1 MAARPELARRVL
13 LYWMDG
19 MIAFIAVAFAFMLLG
34 LVSGGTISAE
44 RALLAGA
51 LLLTQFALFPF
62 ILRAAYDDKPR
73 PTVLLV
79 ISGLAMLAS
88 VALVPPGLG
97 ASTWEIVAGLWLAG
111 LAISVPW
118 RVSVAFGVALA
129 AITVPVAVVVSGL
142 PLAVAL
148 VGEGATLVVTP
159 LATWLLVWLWRTIKE
174 AHESQEAKSRLAVAE
189 ERLRFARDLHDLL
202 GHSLSVISIKS
213 ELAAKL
219 SAKNTGRAAGEMS
232 QVRELA
238 GVALAEVQAA
248 VEGYR
253 SLDLSLELA
262 TVRATLEAAGAR
274 CTVKAHID
282 DLTPAARTLLAW
294 AVREGATNILKHSTA
309 TRCAI
314 TIDRGVLEMR
324 NNGVKGPRRTTG
336 SGLRGLSERL
346 TAAGGTFSASVT
358 DADSD
363 SGEFLL
369 RAAVP
374 A

>member
-1 MAARPELARRVL
+1 MAARPELARKVL

-19 MIAFIAVAFAFMLLG
+19 MIAFIAVAFVFMLLG
-34 LVSGGTISAE
+34 LVGNRTISAGH
-44 RALLAGA
+44 ALLVIA

-79 ISGLAMLAS
+79 VSGVAMLAA
-88 VALVPPGLG
+88 VALIPPGLG
-97 ASTWEIVAGLWLAG
+97 VSTWEIVAGLWLAG
-111 LAISVPW
+111 VAIHFPW
-118 RVSVAFGVALA
+118 RVSVAVGTALA
-129 AITVPVAVVVSGL
+129 AITIPVTILVAQISV
-142 PLAVAL
+142 PLAVL
-148 VGEGATLVVTP
+148 GEAVTLVLTP
-159 LATWLLVWLWRTIKE
+159 LAMWLWVWLGRTIRE
-174 AHESQEAKSRLAVAE
+174 AHESQTAKSRLAVAE

-202 GHSLSVISIKS
+202 GHSLSVISLKS

-219 SAKNTGRAAGEMS
+219 SAKDTGRAAGEMA

-238 GVALAEVQAA
+238 GGALAEVQAA

-253 SLDLSLELA
+253 SLDLSRELA
-262 TVRATLEAAGAR
+262 TVRAALEAAGAR
-274 CTVKAHID
+274 CTIEAGTD
-282 DLTPAARTLLAW
+282 DLSPAARSLLAW

-309 TRCAI
+309 TRCSI
-314 TIDRGVLEMR
+314 TIDRGVLEIR
-324 NNGVKGPRRTTG
+324 NNGVKGPQRMTG

-346 TAAGGTFSASVT
+346 TAAGGTFSASAT
-358 DADSD
+358 GSD
-363 SGEFLL
+363 EFLL

>member
-1 MAARPELARRVL
+1 MAARPELARKVL

-19 MIAFIAVAFAFMLLG
+19 MVAFIAVAFTIMLFSLAAIGTLSPQRAF
-34 LVSGGTISAE
+34 LVGVL
-44 RALLAGA
+44 LLA
-51 LLLTQFALFPF
+51 QFAMFPF
-62 ILRAAYDDKPR
+62 VLRAAYDDKPR
-73 PTVLLV
+73 PTVLLAV
-79 ISGLAMLAS
+79 SGLAMLVS
-88 VALVPPGLG
+88 IMLIPPGLG
-97 ASTWEIVAGLWLAG
+97 TSTWEIVAGLWLAG
-111 LAISVPW
+111 LAINVRW
-118 RVSVAFGVALA
+118 RVSVAFGVVLA
-129 AITVPVAVVVSGL
+129 AITVPLAVYVSEMGL
-142 PLAVAL
+142 FVAL
-148 VGEGATLVVTP
+148 VGEGVTLVITP
-159 LATWLLVWLWRTIKE
+159 LAMWLWVWLWRTIRD

-219 SAKNTGRAAGEMS
+219 SAKDTARAAGEMS

-238 GVALAEVQAA
+238 GGALAEVQAA

-274 CTVKAHID
+274 CTVEASTN
-282 DLTPAARTLLAW
+282 DLSPAARALLAW

-324 NNGVKGPRRTTG
+324 NNGVKGPQRSTG

-358 DADSD
+358 DSD